1 MRFLLPNNDKAVC
14 RDLDPQVPYWM
25 SIGGLA
31 GLVFYLLNAIPSAPM
46 HQLLHQR
53 GGIQPISLITG
64 GMVLGFV
71 ALKLIAIRR
80 EQRLVRRNK
89 SEIVLEE
96 CGEESIN
103 IALSHVAG
111 KHGILVRRWRS
122 LLELWSNTESSS
134 KVTDRL
140 ETDTEAFDLAQK
152 NSYAL
157 PRILVWAIPILGF
170 LGTVIGIGSAVGQF
184 DSFLSNADDIDVLR
198 DGLANVT
205 GGLGTAF
212 DTTFLALSISLIV
225 MLPLAAV
232 ERQEQRLLT
241 RIDLILRQSLL
252 PVLPDT
258 AGSQKQG
265 VNQKELKNIVDDAF
279 DRHLPNAAVLVEPAK
294 TYAEHAAKAITT
306 HLEPVKLLAEHSAA
320 AIEAAQ
326 RSVSDQA
333 DAVKNSLQEGA
344 EQITSSIES
353 LRPFLDEL
361 NKVQALSSELDHEL
375 KQLQSGARLTESLGA
390 LKEMLD
396 SIDQTLQ
403 EAAKPRR
410 VVLME
415 QSEGPS
421 NRELK
426 AATHLNS
433 DSNGN
438 GHTTEARA

>member
-1 MRFLLPNNDKAVC
+1 MQSFSPAKHNGVC
-14 RDLDPQVPYWM
+14 RDLDPQAPYWM

-31 GLVFYLLNAIPSAPM
+31 GLVFFLINANTSAPL
-46 HQLLHQR
+46 HQLLHER
-53 GGIQPISLITG
+53 GAIQPISLITG

-71 ALKLIAIRR
+71 ALKLIVLRK
-80 EQRLVRRNK
+80 EQRLVRIYK
-89 SEIVLEE
+89 SEMIVEGFSNEQISKSLE
-96 CGEESIN
+96 
-103 IALSHVAG
+103 HVTG
-111 KHGILVRRWRS
+111 KRGVLARRWRS
-122 LLELWSNTESSS
+122 LLELWSTTQSAS
-134 KVTDRL
+134 KVIDRL
-140 ETDTEAFDLAQK
+140 ETDTEAFDLAQQ

-184 DSFLSNADDIDVLR
+184 DTFLSNADDIDVLR

-241 RIDLILRQSLL
+241 RVDLLLRQSLL

-258 AGSQKQG
+258 AGSQQG
-265 VNQKELKNIVDDAF
+265 VDQKELKNIVDDAF
-279 DRHLPNAAVLVEPAK
+279 DRHLPNAAALVEPAK
-294 TYAEHAAKAITT
+294 TYAEHAAKEITVY
-306 HLEPVKLLAEHSAA
+306 LKPVKSIAEQSAA
-320 AIEAAQ
+320 VIEAAQ

-344 EQITSSIES
+344 VQITASIES
-353 LRPFLDEL
+353 LRPFLIEL
-361 NKVQALSSELDHEL
+361 SKVQALSSELDHEL
-375 KQLQSGARLTESLGA
+375 KQLQSGSRLTESLGA

-415 QSEGPS
+415 QSEEPS
-421 NRELK
+421 KRELQITK
-426 AATHLNS
+426 HFNNS
-433 DSNGN
+433 GSKNGIN
-438 GHTTEARA
+438 AEVTP

>member
-1 MRFLLPNNDKAVC
+1 MKSLSPAKHNEVC
-14 RDLDPQVPYWM
+14 RDLDPQAPYWM

-31 GLVFYLLNAIPSAPM
+31 GLVFFLMNANTAAPL
-46 HQLLHQR
+46 HQLLHER
-53 GGIQPISLITG
+53 GTIQPITLITG

-71 ALKLIAIRR
+71 ALKLIVLRKEHRLIRIY
-80 EQRLVRRNK
+80 K
-89 SEIVLEE
+89 SEMILQGFGNEQISNALE
-96 CGEESIN
+96 
-103 IALSHVAG
+103 HVAG
-111 KHGILVRRWRS
+111 KRGVLARRWRS
-122 LLELWSNTESSS
+122 LLELWSTTQSSL
-134 KVTDRL
+134 KVIDRL
-140 ETDTEAFDLAQK
+140 ETDTEAFDLAQQ

-184 DSFLSNADDIDVLR
+184 DTFLSNADDIDVLR

-225 MLPLAAV
+225 MLPLTAV

-241 RIDLILRQSLL
+241 RIDLLLRQSLL

-279 DRHLPNAAVLVEPAK
+279 DRHLPNAAALVEPAK
-294 TYAEHAAKAITT
+294 TYAEHAAKEITVY
-306 HLEPVKLLAEHSAA
+306 LEPIKSLAEQSSAV
-320 AIEAAQ
+320 IEAAQ
-326 RSVSDQA
+326 RSVIDQA
-333 DAVKNSLQEGA
+333 DAVKNSLLEGA
-344 EQITSSIES
+344 SQITLSIES
-353 LRPFLDEL
+353 LRPFLNEL

-375 KQLQSGARLTESLGA
+375 KQLESGSRLTESLGA

-415 QSEGPS
+415 QSEEPS
-421 NRELK
+421 KRELQI
-426 AATHLNS
+426 TNHLNS
-433 DSNGN
+433 NSNEN
-438 GHTTEARA
+438 RINTEVTA